1 MRDALPNASFIGFTG
16 TPIELT
22 DKNTRA
28 VFGDYISVY
37 DIQRAVEDKATV
49 PIYYESRLAK
59 LELDEAE
66 RPKIDPDFEE
76 ATEGEEVDRR
86 EKLKSKWAQLESVVG
101 AGKRVKLIAQDI
113 VDHFEIRAEAMLRQ
127 TQDEGKAMLVCMD
140 SATTEVLFTGYY
152 QPVIDGSLVRT
163 EKFRYPVYGRPADL
177 IIAEQVLLKP
187 QLSVEKIVG
196 RAEGEDFLP
205 YYTRREIDQESRLE
219 GRGLEIAWVA
229 DPIEL
234 FFLHIQGSGTI
245 RLPDGTQL
253 KIGYAGQNGWP
264 YRSIGRLLIENGK
277 HSKDE
282 MSMQRLR
289 RYLREN
295 SQEQSE
301 IFNANPSY
309 IFFRLNPAGPMGSL
323 EVPVTAERSL
333 ATDSRLFPQGALVL
347 VSTEIPVVS
356 GSGELT
362 GWRAVTRF
370 MLNQDTGGAIRG
382 PQRADIYFGAD
393 EMAANLAGY
402 MEIRDDAK
410 NRR

>member
-1 MRDALPNASFIGFTG
+1 MVWIFSQMSACRKLAILAALFATLLMLLSCVNGSSGEQSA
-16 TPIELT
+16 TPLT
-22 DKNTRA
+22 DDLDRDSLRTA
-28 VFGDYISVY
+28 VQYSIAYLQKIPPEQIVGEQPRVFTAGEILDSLQEFDRLLDDWSCRPCFAREIE
-37 DIQRAVEDKATV
+37 RRFELV
-49 PIYYESRLAK
+49 PS
-59 LELDEAE
+59 
-66 RPKIDPDFEE
+66 
-76 ATEGEEVDRR
+76 
-86 EKLKSKWAQLESVVG
+86 S
-101 AGKRVKLIAQDI
+101 
-113 VDHFEIRAEAMLRQ
+113 
-127 TQDEGKAMLVCMD
+127 MD

-277 HSKDE
+277 LSKDE

-309 IFFRLNPAGPMGSL
+309 VFFRLNPAGPMGSL
-323 EVPVTAERSL
+323 EVPLTAERSL

-356 GSGELT
+356 GAGELT

-402 MEIRDDAK
+402 M
-410 NRR
+410 NRQGRMFFPVLRKANQSLLRTNR

>member
-1 MRDALPNASFIGFTG
+1 MVWIFSQMSACRKLAILAALFATLLMLLSCVNGSSGEQSA
-16 TPIELT
+16 TPLT
-22 DKNTRA
+22 DDLDRDSLRTA
-28 VFGDYISVY
+28 VQYSIAYLQKIPPEQIVGEQPRVFTAGEILDSLQEFDRLLDDWSCRPCFAREIE
-37 DIQRAVEDKATV
+37 RRFELV
-49 PIYYESRLAK
+49 PS
-59 LELDEAE
+59 
-66 RPKIDPDFEE
+66 
-76 ATEGEEVDRR
+76 
-86 EKLKSKWAQLESVVG
+86 S
-101 AGKRVKLIAQDI
+101 
-113 VDHFEIRAEAMLRQ
+113 
-127 TQDEGKAMLVCMD
+127 MD
-140 SATTEVLFTGYY
+140 SATTDVLFTGYY

-234 FFLHIQGSGTI
+234 FFLHIQGSGII

-253 KIGYAGQNGWP
+253 QVGYAGQNGWP
-264 YRSIGRLLIENGK
+264 YRSIGRLLIDDGK
-277 HSKDE
+277 LTKDE

-295 SQEQSE
+295 SQEQSQ
-301 IFNANPSY
+301 ILNSNPSY

-333 ATDSRLFPQGALVL
+333 ATDAGLFPKGALVF

-356 GSGELT
+356 GAGELT

-382 PQRADIYFGAD
+382 PQRADIYFGAG
-393 EMAANLAGY
+393 ETAATMAGY
-402 MEIRDDAK
+402 M
-410 NRR
+410 NRQGKMFFPVLRKANQSLPRSNG

>member
-1 MRDALPNASFIGFTG
+1 MVWIFSQMSACRKLATLAALFATLLMLLSCVNGSSGEQSA
-16 TPIELT
+16 TPLT
-22 DKNTRA
+22 DDLDRDSLRTA
-28 VFGDYISVY
+28 VRYSIAYLQKIPPEQIVGEQPRVFTAGEILDSLQEFDRLLDDWSCRPCFAR
-37 DIQRAVEDKATV
+37 DIERRFELV
-49 PIYYESRLAK
+49 PS
-59 LELDEAE
+59 
-66 RPKIDPDFEE
+66 
-76 ATEGEEVDRR
+76 
-86 EKLKSKWAQLESVVG
+86 S
-101 AGKRVKLIAQDI
+101 
-113 VDHFEIRAEAMLRQ
+113 
-127 TQDEGKAMLVCMD
+127 MD

-219 GRGLEIAWVA
+219 GGGLEIAWVA

-264 YRSIGRLLIENGK
+264 DRSIGRLLIENGK
-277 HSKDE
+277 LIKVE

-356 GSGELT
+356 GAGELT

-370 MLNQDTGGAIRG
+370 MLNQDNGGAIRG

-393 EMAANLAGY
+393 ETAANLAVY
-402 MEIRDDAK
+402 MNRQGRMFFPVLRKANQSLPRTNRGRDG
-410 NRR
+410 

>member
-1 MRDALPNASFIGFTG
+1 MVWIFSQMSACRKLAILAALFATLLMLLSCVNGSSGEQSA
-16 TPIELT
+16 TPLT
-22 DKNTRA
+22 DDLDRDSLRTA
-28 VFGDYISVY
+28 VQYSIAYLQKIPPEQIVGEQPRVFTAGEILDSLQEFDRLLDDWSCRPCFAREIE
-37 DIQRAVEDKATV
+37 RRFELV
-49 PIYYESRLAK
+49 PS
-59 LELDEAE
+59 
-66 RPKIDPDFEE
+66 
-76 ATEGEEVDRR
+76 
-86 EKLKSKWAQLESVVG
+86 S
-101 AGKRVKLIAQDI
+101 
-113 VDHFEIRAEAMLRQ
+113 
-127 TQDEGKAMLVCMD
+127 MD

-277 HSKDE
+277 LSKDE

-323 EVPVTAERSL
+323 EVPLTAERSL

-356 GSGELT
+356 GAGELT

-393 EMAANLAGY
+393 ETAANLAGY
-402 MEIRDDAK
+402 M
-410 NRR
+410 NRQGRMFFPVLRKANQSLPRTNR

>member
-1 MRDALPNASFIGFTG
+1 MVWIFSQMSACRKLAILAALFATLLMLLSCVNGSSGEQSATA
-16 TPIELT
+16 LT
-22 DKNTRA
+22 DDLDRDSLRTA
-28 VFGDYISVY
+28 VQYSIAYLQKIPPEQIVGEQPRVFTAGEILDSLREF
-37 DIQRAVEDKATV
+37 D
-49 PIYYESRLAK
+49 RL
-59 LELDEAE
+59 LDDWSCRPCFAREIE
-66 RPKIDPDFEE
+66 RRFEFV
-76 ATEGEEVDRR
+76 A
-86 EKLKSKWAQLESVVG
+86 SS
-101 AGKRVKLIAQDI
+101 
-113 VDHFEIRAEAMLRQ
+113 
-127 TQDEGKAMLVCMD
+127 MD

-277 HSKDE
+277 LSKDE

-356 GSGELT
+356 GAGELT

-393 EMAANLAGY
+393 EKAANMAGY
-402 MEIRDDAK
+402 M
-410 NRR
+410 NRPGRMFFPVLRKTNQSLPRTDG